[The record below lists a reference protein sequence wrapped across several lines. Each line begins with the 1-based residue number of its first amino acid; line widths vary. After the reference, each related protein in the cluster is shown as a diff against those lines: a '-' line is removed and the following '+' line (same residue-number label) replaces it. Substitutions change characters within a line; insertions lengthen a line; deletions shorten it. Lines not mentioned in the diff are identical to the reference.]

1 MALKKVRSYLLLLII
16 ASVVVALD
24 QWTKSLVRASLAV
37 GEIWVPWEWLEPYA
51 RIIHWHNTGA
61 AFGLFPEGSL
71 IFTIIAFAVTLG
83 ILVYYPSI
91 PGDQVVIRLSVA
103 LMLGGAVG
111 NLISRLMVGSVTD
124 FISVGSFAVF
134 NVADSSITVGTAIL
148 VVAMWLEERK
158 LAREESVK
166 ADAGSDDPVEE
177 QDTD

>member
-1 MALKKVRSYLLLLII
+1 MKKVRNYLLLLII
-16 ASVVVALD
+16 AGLVVALD
-24 QWTKSLVRASLAV
+24 QWTKSLVRSTLAV
-37 GEIWVPWEWLEPYA
+37 GEIWVPWEWMEPYA
-51 RIIHWHNTGA
+51 RIIHWNNTGA
-61 AFGLFPEGSL
+61 AFGLFPGGSL

-83 ILVYYPSI
+83 ILIYYPAI

-148 VVAMWLEERK
+148 IVAMWLEERK
-158 LAREESVK
+158 LAREESVQ
-166 ADAGSDDPVEE
+166 AEPGSDDPDEE

>member
-1 MALKKVRSYLLLLII
+1 LKKVRNYLLLLII
-16 ASVVVALD
+16 AGLVVALD
-24 QWTKSLVRASLAV
+24 QWTKSLVRSTLAV
-37 GEIWVPWEWLEPYA
+37 GEIWVPWEWMEPYA
-51 RIIHWHNTGA
+51 RIIHWNNTGA
-61 AFGLFPEGSL
+61 AFGLFPGGSL

-83 ILVYYPSI
+83 ILIYYPAI

-148 VVAMWLEERK
+148 IVAMWLEERK
-158 LAREESVK
+158 LAREESVQ
-166 ADAGSDDPVEE
+166 AEPGSDDPDEE